1 MFEKQMKEQSER
13 PPSSDMDGGWKDVI
27 EDFTED
33 FFKFYL
39 PEMHEGIDFSGGV
52 KFLDK
57 ELNEIISGSDNIR
70 READR
75 LLEVRLK
82 NGAAEWVL
90 IHIEVQGF
98 RDDSFT
104 ERMYVYNYRI
114 FDKYRKR
121 TASVVV
127 LIDGDRR
134 FRPDSFRMELFGC
147 VTVFTFPVIK
157 LLDFDREGIE
167 KDDSPFAIVTRVQLA
182 KLKSERDT
190 ARRYSFRMELTKEL
204 YLRNYSREQVIRL
217 YRFID
222 YVLKLPKLKALQ
234 FKQEM
239 ELFEEGRRMP
249 YVTSTERIAREE
261 GMLQGISRGQLETT
275 KEDVLEIL
283 EVRFGNIASVMKEK
297 ISSCGDMNRL
307 KKALR
312 QAVLVGSPGELE
324 L

>member
-1 MFEKQMKEQSER
+1 MHEHSSTM
-13 PPSSDMDGGWKDVI
+13 PNSDMDGGWKDVI

-39 PEMHEGIDFSGGV
+39 PKMHRGIDFTCGV
-52 KFLDK
+52 TFLDK
-57 ELNEIISGSDNIR
+57 ELNEIVSGSDNIR

-82 NGAAEWVL
+82 DGAAEWVL
-90 IHIEVQGF
+90 IHIEVQSG
-98 RDDSFT
+98 RDDSFA

-121 TASVVV
+121 TASVAV
-127 LIDGDRR
+127 LIDSDRK
-134 FRPDSFRMELFGC
+134 FRPESFRMELFGC
-147 VTVFTFPVIK
+147 VTLFQFPVIK

-182 KLKSERDT
+182 KLKSERD
-190 ARRYSFRMELTKEL
+190 ADKRYSFRMELTKEF
-204 YLRNYSREQVIRL
+204 YLRDYSKEQVIRL

-234 FKQEM
+234 FKQEL

-249 YVTSTERIAREE
+249 YVTSTEMIAREE
-261 GMLQGISRGQLETT
+261 GLMQGQLKNA
-275 KEDVLEIL
+275 KEAVLEVL
-283 EVRFGNIASVMKEK
+283 EARFGNIATVMKEK
-297 ISSCGDMNRL
+297 ISSCGDLNRL

-312 QAVLVGSPGELE
+312 QAVQAASPGELE

>member
-1 MFEKQMKEQSER
+1 MHEHSGTT
-13 PPSSDMDGGWKDVI
+13 PNSDMDGGWKDVI

-39 PEMHEGIDFSGGV
+39 PEMHRGIDFTCGV
-52 KFLDK
+52 TFLDK
-57 ELNEIISGSDNIR
+57 ELNEIVSDSENIR

-75 LLEVRLK
+75 LIEVRLK
-82 NGAAEWVL
+82 DGAAEWVL

-98 RDDSFT
+98 RDDSFA

-121 TASVVV
+121 TASVAV
-127 LIDGDRR
+127 LIDGDRK

-147 VTVFTFPVIK
+147 VTVFKFPVIK

-182 KLKSERDT
+182 KLKSERNPD
-190 ARRYSFRMELTKEL
+190 RRYSFRMELTKEL
-204 YLRNYSREQVIRL
+204 YQKNYSKEQVIRL

-234 FKQEM
+234 FKQEL

-249 YVTSTERIAREE
+249 YVTSTEMIAREE
-261 GMLQGISRGQLETT
+261 GLMQGQLQNA
-275 KEDVLEIL
+275 KEAVLEVL
-283 EVRFGNIASVMKEK
+283 EARFGNIAAVMKEK
-297 ISSCGDMNRL
+297 IISCADLNRL
-307 KKALR
+307 KKAHR
-312 QAVLVGSPGELE
+312 QAVQAASPGEIE

>member
-1 MFEKQMKEQSER
+1 
-13 PPSSDMDGGWKDVI
+13 
-27 EDFTED
+27 
-33 FFKFYL
+33 
-39 PEMHEGIDFSGGV
+39 V

-57 ELNEIISGSDNIR
+57 ELNEIVSDSDNIR

-82 NGAAEWVL
+82 NGATEWVL

-98 RDDSFT
+98 RDDSFA

-121 TASVVV
+121 TASVAV
-127 LIDGDRR
+127 LIDGEKK
-134 FRPDSFRMELFGC
+134 FRPKSFRMKLFGC
-147 VTVFTFPVIK
+147 MTLFEFPVIK

-167 KDDSPFAIVTRVQLA
+167 KDDNPFAIVTRVQLA
-182 KLKSERDT
+182 KLKSERNAD
-190 ARRYSFRMELTKEL
+190 RRYSFRMELTKEL
-204 YLRNYSREQVIRL
+204 YLRNYSKEQVIRL

-234 FKQEM
+234 FKKEL

-249 YVTSTERIAREE
+249 YVTSTEMIAREE
-261 GMLQGISRGQLETT
+261 GMLRGQLETV
-275 KEDVLEIL
+275 KEAVLEIL
-283 EVRFGNIASVMKEK
+283 EVRFGSVASGIKEK
-297 ISSCGDMNRL
+297 ITSCGDLNRL

-312 QAVLVGSPGELE
+312 QAVQAASPGELD

>member
-1 MFEKQMKEQSER
+1 MKEHSGTT
-13 PPSSDMDGGWKDVI
+13 PNSDMDGGWKDVI

-39 PEMHEGIDFSGGV
+39 PEMHRCIDFSCGV

-57 ELNEIISGSDNIR
+57 ELNEIVSGSGNIR

-82 NGAAEWVL
+82 DGAAEWVL

-98 RDDSFT
+98 RDDSFA

-121 TASVVV
+121 TARVAV

-134 FRPDSFRMELFGC
+134 FRPESFRMELFGC
-147 VTVFTFPVIK
+147 VTLFQFPVIK
-157 LLDFDREGIE
+157 LLDFDCEGIE
-167 KDDSPFAIVTRVQLA
+167 KDGSPFAIVTRVQLA
-182 KLKSERDT
+182 KLKSERD
-190 ARRYSFRMELTKEL
+190 ADKRYSFRMELTKEL
-204 YLRNYSREQVIRL
+204 YLRNYSKEQVIRL

-234 FKQEM
+234 FKHEL

-249 YVTSTERIAREE
+249 YVTSTEMIAREE
-261 GMLQGISRGQLETT
+261 GMLETT
-275 KEDVLEIL
+275 QEAVATIL
-283 EVRFGNIASVMKEK
+283 EVRFGNIASVMKER
-297 ISSCGDMNRL
+297 ISSCDDLNKL

-312 QAVLVGSPGELE
+312 QAVMVGSPGELE

>member
-1 MFEKQMKEQSER
+1 MKKNTDKI
-13 PPSSDMDGGWKDVI
+13 PNSDMDGGWKDVI

-33 FFKFYL
+33 FFRFFL
-39 PEMHEGIDFSGGV
+39 PDMHEGIDFAQGV

-57 ELNEIISGSDNIR
+57 ELNEIVSDSDNIR

-98 RDDSFT
+98 RDDSFA

-121 TASVVV
+121 TASVAV
-127 LIDGDRR
+127 LIDGERK
-134 FRPDSFRMELFGC
+134 FRSKSFRMKLFGC
-147 VTVFTFPVIK
+147 MTLFEFPVIK

-167 KDDSPFAIVTRVQLA
+167 KDDNPFAIVTRVQLA
-182 KLKSERDT
+182 KLKSERD
-190 ARRYSFRMELTKEL
+190 ADRRYSFRMELTKEL
-204 YLRNYSREQVIRL
+204 YLRNYSKEQVIRL

-234 FKQEM
+234 FKKEL
-239 ELFEEGRRMP
+239 ELFEEGRKMP
-249 YVTSTERIAREE
+249 YITSTERIAREE
-261 GMLQGISRGQLETT
+261 GMLQGVQQGQL
-275 KEDVLEIL
+275 KEAQKAVLKVL
-283 EVRFGNIASVMKEK
+283 EVRFGNIPYGTKEK
-297 ISSCGDMNRL
+297 ITYCDDLNRL
-307 KKALR
+307 EKCL
-312 QAVLVGSPGELE
+312 QEAVLIKSLTEFGLP
-324 L
+324 